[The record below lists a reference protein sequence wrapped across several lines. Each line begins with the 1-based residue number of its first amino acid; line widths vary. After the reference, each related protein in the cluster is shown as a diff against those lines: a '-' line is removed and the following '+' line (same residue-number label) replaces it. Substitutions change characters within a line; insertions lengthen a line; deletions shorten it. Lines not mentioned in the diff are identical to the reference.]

1 MDLCYRGTDHVSGAM
16 AKTPR
21 GHQERLKAVEILLLW
36 EGQVSRPRLAEIF
49 DVHGTVLS
57 RDMAAYAH
65 LAPDNCEYDT
75 SARAYVVT
83 PYARPELTE
92 GRFTEYEGLVG
103 TLPMQGLRAG
113 VNLLSTQQH
122 ATNIQYRPFSRIHA
136 AIREGK
142 QIPIEYRS
150 LNNPEAHERTIRPH
164 AFIQAGPRWHIR
176 AYCDRAKEFRD
187 FNIGRISRVDDPVCS
202 LLPEAK
208 EDLAWNTLIAVRLMP
223 HPHLN
228 AAQAQLVRDEYMAG
242 TVAKVFEVR
251 LPVCKYLVQAYRAAI
266 DTTSQLPPDFLLA
279 VHTPNKLPP
288 GVLL

>member
-1 MDLCYRGTDHVSGAM
+1 MLPGTTPFSGAM

-21 GHQERLKAVEILLLW
+21 GHQERLKAIEILLLW

-75 SARAYVVT
+75 TARAYVVT
-83 PYARPELTE
+83 PYARPELT
-92 GRFTEYEGLVG
+92 GGHFTEYEGLVG
-103 TLPMQGLRAG
+103 TLPRQGLCAG
-113 VNLLSTQQH
+113 VDLLSTQQH
-122 ATNIQYRPFSRIHA
+122 ATNIQYRPFSRIHS

-142 QIPIEYRS
+142 QIAIEYRS
-150 LNNPEAHERTIRPH
+150 LNNPEAHERAIRPH
-164 AFIQAGPRWHIR
+164 AFIQAGPRWHVR

-187 FNIGRISRVDDPVCS
+187 FNIGRISRVDDPMNS
-202 LLPEAK
+202 LFPESE
-208 EDLAWNTLIAVRLMP
+208 EDLAWNTLIAIRLMP
-223 HPHLN
+223 HPNLN

-266 DTTSQLPPDFLLA
+266 DTNSQLPPYFLLA
-279 VHTPNKLPP
+279 VYTPSALPP
-288 GVLL
+288 GALL